1 MTSRALRFQSQ
12 TTGNYLNDS
21 TELAAPP
28 ATSLRALA
36 QHARC
41 AGNLAK
47 GARGLRPAF
56 WKTTGSCWLGKFPS
70 RDDRYDVGAW
80 EFVVHELAR
89 EAKIEVPR
97 ARLEKLTTRY
107 GTFCVARFDRNKGHR
122 RMFAS
127 AMTLLDR
134 RDGADASY
142 LDIAQLIADQGASK
156 HVKEDLAQLFRRVV
170 FNVLVSNRDDHLR
183 NHGFLRTASGWRL
196 APAFDLNPN
205 LDKHEHALLFDEA
218 SAEPHID
225 AVLAT
230 AEYYRLSAKQAG
242 EVASNVNAVVKT
254 WKATAVSAGLGR
266 SEIQR
271 MALAFERE
279 S

>member
-1 MTSRALRFQSQ
+1 
-12 TTGNYLNDS
+12 
-21 TELAAPP
+21 
-28 ATSLRALA
+28 
-36 QHARC
+36 
-41 AGNLAK
+41 
-47 GARGLRPAF
+47 
-56 WKTTGSCWLGKFPS
+56 
-70 RDDRYDVGAW
+70 
-80 EFVVHELAR
+80 
-89 EAKIEVPR
+89 
-97 ARLEKLTTRY
+97 
-107 GTFCVARFDRNKGHR
+107 
-122 RMFAS
+122 MFAS

-205 LDKHEHALLFDEA
+205 LDKHEHALLLDEA